1 MKTEMWKAYARGMAA
16 AMNGGGVVVPAGLL
30 RAYRG
35 VGLTDTEMLLMLQLM
50 TYRQV
55 EGIDF
60 PTPEQ
65 LAERLGILPNAAHQL
80 LSRLMKEELLAI
92 DEEIDPVSGMQFER
106 YNWNGFIIRSAE
118 WLAEEARLSFENE
131 RELQRGTAGVGVGV
145 SSGAGSGAGRA
156 SGSGFGASGGYV
168 VGGAGSGA
176 AAVGIGSSHGGT
188 DIAGE
193 WPKQSDLFSVFE
205 QEFGRPLSPM
215 ECETISAW
223 VDQDRYPDELIR
235 FALKEAVFAGKLH
248 FRYIDRILIE
258 WSRNRVTNTDEA
270 KAHTQKFR
278 GGRGS

>member
-1 MKTEMWKAYARGMAA
+1 MKNEMWKAYARGMAA
-16 AMNGGGVVVPAGLL
+16 AMNGGSVAVPAGLL

-35 VGLTDTEMLLMLQLM
+35 IGLSDTEMMLMLQLM
-50 TYRQV
+50 QFRQV

-65 LAERLGILPNAAHQL
+65 LADRLGILPKAAHGL
-80 LSRLMKEELLAI
+80 LGRLMKEGLLAI
-92 DEEIDPVSGMQFER
+92 DGEVDAVSGIGIER
-106 YNWNGFIIRSAE
+106 YNWTGFIIRSAE
-118 WLAEEARLSFENE
+118 WLAEEAKRTLEQE
-131 RELQRGTAGVGVGV
+131 REAQ
-145 SSGAGSGAGRA
+145 
-156 SGSGFGASGGYV
+156 GGPSV
-168 VGGAGSGA
+168 TA
-176 AAVGIGSSHGGT
+176 AASADDT
-188 DIAGE
+188 DWVRPA
-193 WPKQSDLFSVFE
+193 DLFTAFE

-278 GGRGS
+278 SRG

>member
-1 MKTEMWKAYARGMAA
+1 MWKAYARGMAA

-35 VGLTDTEMLLMLQLM
+35 VGLTDTEMLLILQLM

-55 EGIDF
+55 EGVDF

-65 LAERLGILPNAAHQL
+65 LAERLGILPKAAHQL
-80 LSRLMKEELLAI
+80 LSRLMKEGLLAI
-92 DEEIDPVSGMQFER
+92 DEEIDPVSGMQYER
-106 YNWNGFIIRSAE
+106 YNWSGFLIRSAE
-118 WLAEEARLSFENE
+118 WLADEARQSFEVD
-131 RELQRGTAGVGVGV
+131 RELRQRPSTAD
-145 SSGAGSGAGRA
+145 
-156 SGSGFGASGGYV
+156 GFGGG
-168 VGGAGSGA
+168 GGAGS
-176 AAVGIGSSHGGT
+176 SGGM
-188 DIAGE
+188 AGE
-193 WPKQSDLFSVFE
+193 WPQSDLFSVFE

-270 KAHTQKFR
+270 KAHTNKFR

>member
-1 MKTEMWKAYARGMAA
+1 MKNEMWKAYARGMAA

-35 VGLTDTEMLLMLQLM
+35 VGLSDTEMMLMVQLM
-50 TYRQV
+50 MYRQL
-55 EGIDF
+55 EGVDF

-65 LAERLGILPNAAHQL
+65 LAERLGLLPKAAHQL
-80 LSRLMKEELLAI
+80 LSRLMKEGLLAI
-92 DEEIDPVSGMQFER
+92 DDEIDSESGMQIER
-106 YNWNGFIIRSAE
+106 YNWNGFVIRCAE
-118 WLAEEARLSFENE
+118 WLADEAKQSFEAE
-131 RELQRGTAGVGVGV
+131 RELQRSTSA
-145 SSGAGSGAGRA
+145 AAA
-156 SGSGFGASGGYV
+156 A
-168 VGGAGSGA
+168 AATQAGA
-176 AAVGIGSSHGGT
+176 A
-188 DIAGE
+188 E
-193 WPKQSDLFSVFE
+193 WPKTSDLFTVFE

-248 FRYIDRILIE
+248 FRYIDRILLE
-258 WSRNRVTNTDEA
+258 WSRNRVTNTEEA

>member
-1 MKTEMWKAYARGMAA
+1 MKTDMWKAYARGMAA
-16 AMNGGGVVVPAGLL
+16 AMNGGGVMVPAGLL

-35 VGLTDTEMLLMLQLM
+35 VGLTDTEMLLILQLM

-55 EGIDF
+55 EGVDF

-65 LAERLGILPNAAHQL
+65 LAERLGILPKAAHQL
-80 LSRLMKEELLAI
+80 LSRLMKEGLLTI
-92 DEEIDPVSGMQFER
+92 DEEHDPVSGMQYER
-106 YNWNGFIIRSAE
+106 YNWNGFLIRSAE
-118 WLAEEARLSFENE
+118 WLAEEARQSFEND
-131 RELQRGTAGVGVGV
+131 REQQQRPSTA
-145 SSGAGSGAGRA
+145 AGFGR
-156 SGSGFGASGGYV
+156 SGSGGAGGSGG
-168 VGGAGSGA
+168 GGHMDAG
-176 AAVGIGSSHGGT
+176 
-188 DIAGE
+188 D
-193 WPKQSDLFSVFE
+193 WQQSDLFSVFE

-270 KAHTQKFR
+270 KAHTNKFR
-278 GGRGS
+278 GGRGSG

>member
-1 MKTEMWKAYARGMAA
+1 MKQDMWKAYARGMAA
-16 AMNGGGVVVPAGLL
+16 AMNGGSVVVPAGLL

-35 VGLTDTEMLLMLQLM
+35 VGLSDADMMLMLQLM
-50 TYRQV
+50 LFRQV
-55 EGIDF
+55 EGVDF

-65 LAERLGILPNAAHQL
+65 LAERLGIAPKAAHGQL
-80 LSRLMKEELLAI
+80 GRLIKEGLLAI
-92 DEEIDPVSGMQFER
+92 DEEADPVSGIVIER
-106 YNWNGFIIRSAE
+106 YNWTGFLIRGAE
-118 WLAEEARLSFENE
+118 WLADEARRSVGAE
-131 RELQRGTAGVGVGV
+131 REAQSGRSSAAQPDAAEWTKPADLYTA
-145 SSGAGSGAGRA
+145 
-156 SGSGFGASGGYV
+156 
-168 VGGAGSGA
+168 
-176 AAVGIGSSHGGT
+176 
-188 DIAGE
+188 
-193 WPKQSDLFSVFE
+193 FE

-278 GGRGS
+278 NGRGS

>member
-1 MKTEMWKAYARGMAA
+1 MKNEMWKSYARGMAA
-16 AMNGGGVVVPAGLL
+16 AMNGGSVVVPAGLL
-30 RAYRG
+30 RAYRNI
-35 VGLTDTEMLLMLQLM
+35 GLSDTEMMLLMQLM
-50 TYRQV
+50 LFRQV
-55 EGIDF
+55 EETAF

-80 LSRLMKEELLAI
+80 LGRLMKEGLLTI
-92 DEEIDPVSGMQFER
+92 DEEIDAESAMRVER
-106 YNWNGFIIRSAE
+106 YNWTGFMIRSAE
-118 WLAEEARLSFENE
+118 WLAEEARKSVEEE
-131 RELQRGTAGVGVGV
+131 RAKPQHAVPR
-145 SSGAGSGAGRA
+145 
-156 SGSGFGASGGYV
+156 
-168 VGGAGSGA
+168 A
-176 AAVGIGSSHGGT
+176 AA
-188 DIAGE
+188 AQPAE
-193 WPKQSDLFSVFE
+193 RASDLFTAFE

-278 GGRGS
+278 GGRSS

>member
-1 MKTEMWKAYARGMAA
+1 MKNEMWKSYARGMAA
-16 AMNGGGVVVPAGLL
+16 AMNGGSVAVPAGLL

-35 VGLTDTEMLLMLQLM
+35 IGMSDTEMLLLLQLM
-50 TYRQV
+50 LFRQV
-55 EGIDF
+55 EGVDF

-65 LAERLGILPNAAHQL
+65 LAERLGILPKAAHGL
-80 LSRLMKEELLAI
+80 LGRLMKEGLLAI
-92 DEEIDPVSGMQFER
+92 DEEVDSVSGIGLER
-106 YNWNGFIIRSAE
+106 YNWTGFMIRSAE
-118 WLAEEARLSFENE
+118 WQADEAKRAIENE
-131 RELQRGTAGVGVGV
+131 RELQPERSLAPSQQAG
-145 SSGAGSGAGRA
+145 
-156 SGSGFGASGGYV
+156 
-168 VGGAGSGA
+168 
-176 AAVGIGSSHGGT
+176 
-188 DIAGE
+188 GE
-193 WPKQSDLFSVFE
+193 RPRPGDLFTAFE

-278 GGRGS
+278 NGRGS

>member
-1 MKTEMWKAYARGMAA
+1 MKNEMWKSYARGMAA
-16 AMNGGGVVVPAGLL
+16 AMNGGSVAVPAGLL

-35 VGLTDTEMLLMLQLM
+35 IGMTDTEMMLVLQLM
-50 TYRQV
+50 SYRQA
-55 EGIDF
+55 EGVDF

-65 LAERLGILPNAAHQL
+65 LAERLGIAPKAAHGL
-80 LSRLMKEELLAI
+80 LARLMKEGLLAI
-92 DEEIDPVSGMQFER
+92 DESTDVLSGIGMER
-106 YNWNGFIIRSAE
+106 YNWTGVLMAAAE
-118 WLAEEARLSFENE
+118 WLAEDAKQTMTNE
-131 RELQRGTAGVGVGV
+131 REAQAAQSSLAGQTGQSQGERFV
-145 SSGAGSGAGRA
+145 SRAQGDRFAKPSEQGAERPK
-156 SGSGFGASGGYV
+156 
-168 VGGAGSGA
+168 A
-176 AAVGIGSSHGGT
+176 A
-188 DIAGE
+188 
-193 WPKQSDLFSVFE
+193 DLFTAFE

-278 GGRGS
+278 GGRGT